1 MHMKHRNTSAI
12 FYTKKKKKN
21 GYTKKMLMVAILALA
36 PFGTTDKALPV
47 TLSQSDFAK
56 SEGLG
61 KTALRIVK
69 YFYDWHSQPKI

>member
-1 MHMKHRNTSAI
+1 M
-12 FYTKKKKKN
+12 
-21 GYTKKMLMVAILALA
+21 AILALA
-36 PFGTTDKALPV
+36 PFGTIDKALPV

-69 YFYDWHSQPKI
+69 YFYDWHSQPMI